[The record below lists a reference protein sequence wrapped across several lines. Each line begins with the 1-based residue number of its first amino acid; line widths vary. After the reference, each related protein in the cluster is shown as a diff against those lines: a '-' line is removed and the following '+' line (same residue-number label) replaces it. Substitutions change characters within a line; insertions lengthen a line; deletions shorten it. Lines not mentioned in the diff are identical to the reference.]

1 MTINYSLFAM
11 RKNWPYT
18 REVTIK
24 YNYIFHFIFYFYEMS
39 INAKKQLNRLMEM
52 EAAGLFRMWWKRMT
66 ADYERCLKFTEEQ
79 KKRIL
84 PLNFGNV
91 SGAFYILASGI
102 ALSLLTFTIEIIYY
116 YFCWKLK
123 NQNKP
128 QSLARKSKIIMK
140 YEKHRN

>member
-1 MTINYSLFAM
+1 
-11 RKNWPYT
+11 
-18 REVTIK
+18 
-24 YNYIFHFIFYFYEMS
+24 
-39 INAKKQLNRLMEM
+39 MEM

-91 SGAFYILASGI
+91 SGAFYILAAGI
-102 ALSLLTFTIEIIYY
+102 ALSVLTFTLEIIYY
-116 YFCWKLK
+116 YSCLKFK

-128 QSLARKSKIIMK
+128 
-140 YEKHRN
+140 